1 MTKNRPPTS
10 AHALAMGTFIVML
23 SINTVSGYTMQ
34 IKMGPTDEL
43 TMEEDHCFTLPEDFM
58 VVKEEVEGN
67 TCVQLTLFTAQDCG
81 STGDLT
87 TDSMNARRQRRRS

>member
-1 MTKNRPPTS
+1 
-10 AHALAMGTFIVML
+10 MGTFIVML
-23 SINTVSGYTMQ
+23 SVNTVSGYTMQ

-67 TCVQLTLFTAQDCG
+67 TFQCVYTCVQLKILYSFYC
-81 STGDLT
+81 TGLW
-87 TDSMNARRQRRRS
+87 Q